1 MKLTKENISDLLGK
15 TIRWSAPAAEGNFP
29 YGGLARITGVNAEER
44 NPLEAEIELGDNLNN
59 AFMEGG
65 VLCLSDAG
73 REVDAAEFD
82 GHTQEEDAIRA
93 QGEIF
98 ADFYDDEPIIIKS
111 QSFEKGGDQF
121 TMHWF
126 ICRFAS
132 SVAIELGGEFFVT
145 DDWQGYVPTEPE
157 GIGNCRW
164 LHDGHPAIVLNGL
177 PRIFVEQ

>member
-1 MKLTKENISDLLGK
+1 MKITKENISDLLGK

-29 YGGLARITGVNAEER
+29 YGGLARITGVKAEER
-44 NPLEAEIELGDNLNN
+44 SPLETETDLGDNLNN
-59 AFMEGG
+59 AFMEIG

-73 REVDAAEFD
+73 REVDAEEFG

-111 QSFEKGGDQF
+111 QNFETGGDKF

-145 DDWQGYVPTEPE
+145 DDWQGYCPTEPE

-164 LHDGHPAIVLNGL
+164 LHDGHPCIILNGL
-177 PRIFVEQ
+177 PRIFPA